1 MTVARTRTEK
11 LIGLLSRN
19 AAFDKVIQSLQRNS
33 YRLFTRLLIRDDVV
47 FLNFGYEEDPPMG
60 VPLAASDEPNR
71 LPIQLYHRTGTQVD
85 LTGKKVLEV
94 SSGLGGGASYLTR
107 TQHPASYTGLDL
119 NTVAIQF
126 CRKRHNV
133 PGLDFVHGN
142 AQSLPFADQSFDVV
156 INVEASL
163 HYPDLAGFLTEVKRV
178 LRPGG
183 HFLYTDIRDADQIP
197 EWEATLADAPMR
209 LLSQQDISAD
219 VIRGLQKNPL
229 LDQIPRR
236 VPNIPF
242 LRNIANDL
250 IGRAGSLIRRRL
262 ENGEAS
268 YRLYCFAKDE
278 AA

>member
-242 LRNIANDL
+242 LRNIANNL